1 MELGDGNGCWDKIS
15 RFRES
20 GCLIVNK
27 LSSRSGSN
35 VVSTEFLSCVL
46 PFAEI
51 FQVHPTGEGTQR
63 MEEQKQIDTK
73 ALPSKFLP
81 EN

>member
-1 MELGDGNGCWDKIS
+1 MEMDVGIK
-15 RFRES
+15 FRDFEKAVAWLS
-20 GCLIVNK
+20 NK
-27 LSSRSGSN
+27 LSSRSGSI
-35 VVSTEFLSCVL
+35 VVNTEFLSCVL